1 MVQKHLAG
9 PSRTHR
15 QVFHILVC
23 CVLVM
28 LGCVCAG
35 AQGTD
40 GSIQGNVTDTTGA
53 VVPGATIT
61 VTNIETNLQ
70 RIVTSNSAG
79 LYAATNL
86 PPGRYR
92 VQVSMTGFQTVLR
105 EYLNLVVG
113 QQMVLNTQ
121 LQVGAITEQVTVM
134 SEAPVVNTTVAQVS
148 GLVGER
154 EVKELPLNGRSFD
167 NLITL
172 NPAAVNTTA
181 LKSAGASS
189 SSGPGNYFAVAG
201 RRPGENV
208 FLWNGVEF
216 PGGSGANSGTPGGVS
231 GQMLG
236 IDAVREFNVMTNID
250 SAEFGHRAGGQIN
263 VVTASGGNSFHGSA
277 FEFLRNS
284 KLDARNFFDHQGSTA
299 DPRLPPFKRNQFGGS
314 AGGPIQRDKMF
325 IFGNYEGFR
334 QRLGTSLLAIVP
346 DREARQGLFPVNGV
360 YQPVPNINRGML
372 PYFGLWP
379 EPNGGE
385 ILVNGL
391 PSGTAR
397 AYSSSSNPV
406 GENFGTVRVDRT
418 LGGNDTLSGSYTM
431 DDGESITTGNNP
443 YSQLANS
450 LRTQVLTLTE
460 THIFSSSVVNSF
472 TTGFSRPNLTV
483 LCPTAVTIPGANTLI
498 AGLPPNYMA
507 QIKIGSGAQS
517 TASAIESAGSQ
528 NSGSQ
533 QTEIVNTFTWED
545 QVHITKGIHTFTTGV
560 WFERLRWDELSYNF
574 GQVTFTDIPS
584 FLQGRAASINAQIKQ
599 ASNPWRETEGA
610 WYVQDAVKLRP
621 NLTLSLGVRHEFT
634 SNFTNKYG
642 KAANYIA
649 VNGILQTEPRLAK
662 DLFLENNAKWL
673 FGPRVGI
680 AWDPFGNGKTS
691 IRAGIGLAHNL
702 VDNIGWCCRSTNPE
716 FTNYTFPPANA
727 NTPPN
732 FPVRIDPAG
741 FNPAAFGAVPGSSG
755 GGGGIETSPKTATVI
770 NYRVEIE
777 REVAAGTSLRA
788 VYIGSRGYHE
798 LTRSDGNT
806 AVPIICPAPGCPAGL
821 KDGTKYFPATIVRRN
836 PRLGSFVQ
844 MYTSAYNRY
853 NGFALDLNRHFR
865 GGLALRTNY
874 TYAKSMDN
882 ASSLTSG
889 QAHGNN
895 AVVMD
900 NYDRARDYS
909 LSTFDVRQ
917 RFSFHSSYEL
927 PLGSGKAFLGEAKGV
942 ADKLLGGWQL
952 NLIAALQSGF
962 PISPQMGFN
971 RSRDGNSSTPD
982 RPDMAPGRTL
992 RDNFYLRTPDHWFDA
1007 TAFLLPVAGTY
1018 GNVGRNVIEGPG
1030 LKSVDLSLVK
1040 ATRITEK
1047 WSLQFRAEFFNLL
1060 NHANFGLP
1068 GNVVLQSNGT
1078 PASSAGLVAD
1088 TTTTSRQIQFGMKLN
1103 W

>member
-1 MVQKHLAG
+1 MLLGALWLAMVVGWSHRDLLA
-9 PSRTHR
+9 
-15 QVFHILVC
+15 Q
-23 CVLVM
+23 
-28 LGCVCAG
+28 AG
-35 AQGTD
+35 E
-40 GSIQGNVTDTTGA
+40 GSIQGTVTDTSGA
-53 VVPGATIT
+53 VIPGATIT
-61 VTNIETNLQ
+61 VTNMETNLQ
-70 RIVTSNSAG
+70 RTATSNSSG
-79 LYAATNL
+79 LFGASNL

-92 VQVSMTGFQTVLR
+92 VQVSMAGFQTSVR
-105 EYLNLVVG
+105 ENMTLVVG
-113 QQMVLNTQ
+113 QQLALNTA
-121 LQVGAITEQVTVM
+121 LQVGEITQQVTVTG
-134 SEAPVVNTTVAQVS
+134 EAPIVNTSVAQVS

-154 EVKELPLNGRSFD
+154 EVKDLPLNGRSFD

-236 IDAVREFNVMTNID
+236 IDAVREFNVMANID
-250 SAEFGHRAGGQIN
+250 SAEYGHRAGGQVN
-263 VVTASGGNSFHGSA
+263 VVTASGTNSFHGSM

-284 KLDARNFFDHQGSTA
+284 KLDARNFFDHQGSPD

-314 AGGPIQRDKMF
+314 AGGPIQKDKMF

-346 DREARQGLFPVNGV
+346 DAEARQGLFPVNGV
-360 YQPVPNINRGML
+360 YQPVAGVNPAMK

-379 EPNGGE
+379 EANGGE

-397 AYSSSSNPV
+397 AYASSSNPI

-418 LGGNDTLSGSYTM
+418 LWSNDTLSGSYTI
-431 DDGESITTGNNP
+431 DSGESVTTGNNP
-443 YSQLANS
+443 YSQLANT
-450 LRTQVLTLTE
+450 LKTQVLTLTE
-460 THIFSSSVVNSF
+460 THIFSPTVVNSF
-472 TTGFSRPNLTV
+472 TAGFSRPNLTV

-498 AGLPPNYMA
+498 AGLPASFMP
-507 QIKIGSGAQS
+507 QVKIGSGAQS
-517 TASAIESAGSQ
+517 TASAIEIAGSQ

-533 QTEIVNTFTWED
+533 QTEIINTFTWED
-545 QVHITKGIHTFTTGV
+545 QVHISKGIHSITTGV
-560 WFERLRWDELSYNF
+560 WFERLQWHELSYNF

-584 FLQGRAASINAQIKQ
+584 FLQGRAASTNIQINPA
-599 ASNPWRETEGA
+599 ANPWRETEGA
-610 WYVQDAVKLRP
+610 WYVQNAIKLRP
-621 NLTLSLGVRHEFT
+621 NLTLSLGIRHEFT
-634 SNFTNKYG
+634 NGFNNDQG
-642 KAANYIA
+642 AAANYVA
-649 VNGILQTEPRLAK
+649 VNGILQTQPRIASN
-662 DLFLENNAKWL
+662 LFLENNSKWL
-673 FGPRVGI
+673 FGPRGGI

-691 IRAGIGLAHNL
+691 IRAGFGLAHNL
-702 VDNIGWCCRSTNPE
+702 IDNIGWCCRSTNPK
-716 FTNYTFPPANA
+716 FTNYSISNGSFPLQVNPS
-727 NTPPN
+727 N
-732 FPVRIDPAG
+732 FDPA
-741 FNPAAFGAVPGSSG
+741 ALGARPGSSG

-770 NYRVEIE
+770 NYRLEIE
-777 REVAAGTSLRA
+777 REITPVTSLRLL
-788 VYIGSRGYHE
+788 YIGSRGYHE
-798 LTRSDGNT
+798 LTRSDGNL
-806 AVPIICPAPGCPAGL
+806 AVPLICSVAAGNCPAGL
-821 KDGTKYFPATIVRRN
+821 RDGTKYFPTPIVRRN
-836 PRLGSFVQ
+836 PALGSFIQ
-844 MYTSAYNRY
+844 MYTSAFNRY
-853 NGFALDLNRHFR
+853 NGFALDLNRRFR
-865 GGLALRTNY
+865 GGLALRSNF

-927 PLGSGKAFLGEAKGV
+927 PFGSGKAFLGGANGM
-942 ADKLLGGWQL
+942 ANKLVGGWQV
-952 NLIAALQSGF
+952 NLILALQSGF
-962 PISPQMGFN
+962 PISPQMGIN

-992 RDNFYLRTPDHWFDA
+992 RDNFYLRTPDQWFDA
-1007 TAFLLPVAGTY
+1007 TAFALPPLGTY

-1030 LKSVDLSLVK
+1030 LQSVDLSLVK
-1040 ATRITEK
+1040 STRLTEK
-1047 WSLQFRAEFFNLL
+1047 TTLQFRAEIFNLL

-1068 GNVVLQSNGT
+1068 GNVVLQSTGA

-1088 TTTTSRQIQFGMKLN
+1088 TTTTSRQIQFGLKLG